1 MVITIGVCCIKRT
14 STQAPHCDTLSNF
27 SEQKR
32 RLKEKRKE
40 EEKAKKAQQ
49 IEQEAKMEAAKPKDD
64 MEDIDPNVSNVLT
77 SKRLK

>member
-1 MVITIGVCCIKRT
+1 M
-14 STQAPHCDTLSNF
+14 
-27 SEQKR
+27 
-32 RLKEKRKE
+32 KEKRKE

-49 IEQEAKMEAAKPKDD
+49 VEQEAKMEAAKPKDD